1 MKIPSFWFSGLALVC
16 VGLAYGLL
24 GWELSSF
31 AAVWVIEAWLATVFL
46 IFILIW
52 QSKVIVHLARSGPRS
67 LITILLLSMV
77 INLAVS
83 NAQPFG
89 LALML
94 LLTIIF
100 GRLELQFS
108 GLTRSMTLT
117 LLSLVAGGT
126 LTLGWI
132 LGRDRTVRDLLKQST
147 EAEHVQPMHATPH
160 R

>member
-1 MKIPSFWFSGLALVC
+1 MKIPSFGFSGLALVC

-31 AAVWVIEAWLATVFL
+31 AALWVIEAWLATVCVIFL
-46 IFILIW
+46 LIW
-52 QSKVIVHLARSGPRS
+52 QSKVIIYLARSGPRS

-77 INLAVS
+77 INLAFS

-132 LGRDRTVRDLLKQST
+132 LGRDRTVRDFLKQPP
-147 EAEHVQPMHATPH
+147 EAEHIQPMHATTH